1 MGYQLNSVLWRGV
14 FAVPGAVVDEHLK
27 LCGEQALKVLLLILR
42 RGGEVTRE
50 EIVDFLGADSTAV
63 DQAVGYWV
71 RLGVL
76 KESEPPPTPAKEPT
90 AAGDADPGALPPTY
104 SEPAPTPQQPAAL
117 PGRERR
123 KLTTRQINEMSKGDG
138 TIAFLLREAQMIIG
152 KPLTPVAT
160 DTVAALYSY
169 YGMNPEVLLMLL
181 QYCVGQK
188 RDNMRYIEKVA
199 ASWIEMGIDT
209 HEKAEREIL
218 AGAERAG
225 QEAAVRRVLGINDR
239 ALISSEREYITTWKE
254 QGVSTELIGLAYE
267 RTIEQKGKLSLPY
280 INGILQ
286 NWKQKGISTP
296 AQALQEMRAG
306 KKAPPESTPGSL
318 DEMEQIYK
326 YGDV

>member
-1 MGYQLNSVLWRGV
+1 MGYQLESALWRGV

-27 LCGEQALKVLLLILR
+27 LCDETALKVLLLILR
-42 RGGEVTRE
+42 RGDEVTLE
-50 EIVDFLGADSTAV
+50 EISNFLGTDP
-63 DQAVGYWV
+63 QAVEQAISYWTK
-71 RLGVL
+71 LGIL
-76 KESEPPPTPAKEPT
+76 MEPTPA
-90 AAGDADPGALPPTY
+90 PPQRPNTKAPPPIVD
-104 SEPAPTPQQPAAL
+104 PAPTTQPTYML
-117 PGRERR
+117 PGKERR
-123 KLTTRQINEMSKGDG
+123 KLTTRQINEMSAGDD

-218 AGAERAG
+218 AVAERAG

-239 ALISSEREYITTWKE
+239 ALISSEREYIAAWSE
-254 QGVSTELIGLAYE
+254 QGIPSELIGLAYE

-286 NWKQKGISTP
+286 NWRAKGISTP
-296 AQALQEMRAG
+296 AGALQEMRAG
-306 KKAPPESTPGSL
+306 KKNSAEAANPSSL